1 MTRLREKG
9 GPADAMAK
17 AASEG
22 IVESTKALLD
32 TLDKWSLNQS
42 AIPQIKRIQV
52 SHPLTVLKS
61 TAKLTSR
68 MAIQPIDT

>member
-22 IVESTKALLD
+22 IVESAKALLD
-32 TLDKWSLNQS
+32 TLDNWNLNQS
-42 AIPQIKRIQV
+42 AVPQIKRIQV
-52 SHPLTVLKS
+52 SHHFLH
-61 TAKLTSR
+61 
-68 MAIQPIDT
+68 PIRR